1 MKMGNKFILVKN
13 NLNEKRLYSILW
25 IVGTLFKNFE
35 KLVVI
40 ILKNSFSF
48 RLIVILEFKLIFSV
62 ILCFKCIY
70 LLISNFIHV

>member
-1 MKMGNKFILVKN
+1 MKKGYTV
-13 NLNEKRLYSILW
+13 YCGLW
-25 IVGTLFKNFE
+25 IVGTLFKIFE

-62 ILCFKCIY
+62 ILCFKAFIY
-70 LLISNFIHV
+70 